1 MINIVTLK
9 HFRFYVRIQF
19 VIVKEHFYGVAD
31 EQLLWKEI
39 RSRIVGPVQ
48 VTISYVNKTSRTK
61 WGKLRLV
68 ISDVK

>member
-1 MINIVTLK
+1 M
-9 HFRFYVRIQF
+9 
-19 VIVKEHFYGVAD
+19 IVKEHFYGVAD